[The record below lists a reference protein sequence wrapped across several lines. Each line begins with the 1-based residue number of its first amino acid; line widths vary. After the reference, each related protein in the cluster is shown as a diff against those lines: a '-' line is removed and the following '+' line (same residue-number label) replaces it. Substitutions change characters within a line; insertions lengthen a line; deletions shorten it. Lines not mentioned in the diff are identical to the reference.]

1 MRTPARELAL
11 PAAVALAGA
20 LVLAALGLQT
30 MAFTDY
36 EVEAEPSLLALRH
49 GHPLA
54 FFAHLPAYG
63 GSLILRA
70 PFALLPGAWHGGDL
84 ALFRSM
90 AVPCL
95 LASVTLAL
103 LLYRRARELGA
114 GAPAAWMALGLVAVN
129 PLTLRALDI
138 GHPEELL
145 GGALCV
151 AAGLAATG
159 RRPLLTGVLL
169 GVAVANKPWALLA
182 VVPVVADAPRAT
194 PARPGGGG
202 RRGGRDLRPD
212 ARARR
217 ARHDRHRRGGA
228 HERRDL
234 PAVAAVVVPRRAR
247 PPRHGPDRRE
257 GRLPHAAG
265 WVTTV
270 NHPLVVLVPVA
281 SRAARRP
288 SPRGR
293 CGAAD
298 GFALLALCFQ
308 LRCLLDTWNNVYYA
322 LPACLALV
330 AWEVHAGRLPLV
342 AVRDGRHDVDHL
354 RAPARRR
361 GPRPAGR
368 RVPGLRPAA
377 RRRPRAGERS
387 GDDLELLRQPRDD
400 LGAVVGDDHEV
411 LDPHARRRP
420 GT

>member
-1 MRTPARELAL
+1 MRPHARPSRPRTECARQSVSSDGADDHDPVGELAEQRPVHERAQRTDLRLAQDRPADQEREQHAHRSPAVHGPCIGRPSGILSRRLAFGQLTVARVQRAREAADYQGMRTPARALAL

-20 LVLAALGLQT
+20 LVLAVLGLQT

-169 GVAVANKPWALLA
+169 GAAVANKPWALLA
-182 VVPVVADAPRAT
+182 VVPVVLMLPEQRRLALAT
-194 PARPGGGG
+194 ARC
-202 RRGGRDLRPD
+202 RGGRDLRPD
-212 ARARR
+212 AC
-217 ARHDRHRRGGA
+217 
-228 HERRDL
+228 
-234 PAVAAVVVPRRAR
+234 PRRR
-247 PPRHGPDRRE
+247 PSRPAPSRWR
-257 GRLPHAAG
+257 A
-265 WVTTV
+265 
-270 NHPLVVLVPVA
+270 
-281 SRAARRP
+281 RAAR
-288 SPRGR
+288 SSSRGS
-293 CGAAD
+293 CGGSSASTAT
-298 GFALLALCFQ
+298 A
-308 LRCLLDTWNNVYYA
+308 
-322 LPACLALV
+322 
-330 AWEVHAGRLPLV
+330 
-342 AVRDGRHDVDHL
+342 
-354 RAPARRR
+354 
-361 GPRPAGR
+361 
-368 RVPGLRPAA
+368 
-377 RRRPRAGERS
+377 
-387 GDDLELLRQPRDD
+387 
-400 LGAVVGDDHEV
+400 
-411 LDPHARRRP
+411 
-420 GT
+420 